1 MQGNN
6 QNVLSIFNDH
16 FVEFISDVQSVFPE
30 NVDVLTAKNSL
41 VMIRKANP
49 KMIIKIWKTNIV
61 DKYRSQIEKGD
72 ISFFIEKD
80 YSSDLSKA
88 EYSDKIMEGIDRLRK
103 PIKDM
108 APENRDKTMK
118 YIQNLTKLCILYE
131 N

>member
-49 KMIIKIWKTNIV
+49 KMIIKIWKTIHTKNEIQYKF
-61 DKYRSQIEKGD
+61 D
-72 ISFFIEKD
+72 SFCSICICRINVFRMWLFK
-80 YSSDLSKA
+80 SKSLS
-88 EYSDKIMEGIDRLRK
+88 
-103 PIKDM
+103 
-108 APENRDKTMK
+108 
-118 YIQNLTKLCILYE
+118 
-131 N
+131 